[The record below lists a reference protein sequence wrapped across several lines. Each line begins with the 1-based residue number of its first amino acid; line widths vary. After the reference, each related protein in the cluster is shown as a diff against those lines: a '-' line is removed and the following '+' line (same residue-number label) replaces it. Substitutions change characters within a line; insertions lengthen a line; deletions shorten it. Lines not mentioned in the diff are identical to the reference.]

1 MVLSSA
7 VNTTVIK
14 DVFIWGG
21 DLDKQIEDALNNEQ
35 CTQIN
40 IFAGEE
46 WEIRINWHTLPY
58 YSKLRKFAS
67 RHPVNILVGCHQT
80 DLHKQN
86 FVAPPEAWI
95 HYWPTH
101 WIHHTADKLK
111 NIVYPKQLPPR
122 KLFLSLNNK
131 AHPHRC
137 MMMDYLEK
145 NNLFEHGDVSWHE
158 KNVHYDFKWWKMK
171 TMILDHNYPQLVNSY
186 NTLPQGFSDTFISL
200 IAEANMKAHF
210 VTEKTWMP
218 IFFKRPFI
226 IFGPQGIH
234 REISYLGFK
243 MFNEI
248 IDYHF
253 DTIENQDKRC
263 QAIMDQLKLLA
274 NRDLNQLKKI
284 IKPKLEHNYKLARK
298 IAFDQSYIPAMV
310 KDLCQRYQTDH
321 TIQPT
326 YYWVK
331 SLTPYIPKT

>member
-1 MVLSSA
+1 
-7 VNTTVIK
+7 
-14 DVFIWGG
+14 
-21 DLDKQIEDALNNEQ
+21 
-35 CTQIN
+35 
-40 IFAGEE
+40 
-46 WEIRINWHTLPY
+46 
-58 YSKLRKFAS
+58 
-67 RHPVNILVGCHQT
+67 
-80 DLHKQN
+80 
-86 FVAPPEAWI
+86 
-95 HYWPTH
+95 
-101 WIHHTADKLK
+101 
-111 NIVYPKQLPPR
+111 
-122 KLFLSLNNK
+122 
-131 AHPHRC
+131 
-137 MMMDYLEK
+137 MMMDYLAK
-145 NNLFEHGDVSWHE
+145 NGLLAHGDVSWHE
-158 KNVHYDFKWWKMK
+158 ESNYKFKWWKPQK
-171 TMILDHNYPQLVNSY
+171 MILDQSYPALQNSY

-200 IAEANMKAHF
+200 VAEANMKAHF

-218 IFFKRPFI
+218 VFFKRPFI
-226 IFGPQGIH
+226 IFGPTGIH